1 MTQPSIPEVDLDG
14 MLAEGTM
21 MTSVPKDGAGGS
33 RPGVMGDGS
42 EEQNL
47 DQPGNPDARIK
58 SDEVEEAFG
67 GAKPSDEAAAKPE
80 DTLPKDN
87 SHNFV

>member
-1 MTQPSIPEVDLDG
+1 
-14 MLAEGTM
+14 
-21 MTSVPKDGAGGS
+21 MTSVPKDVAGGS
-33 RPGVMGDGS
+33 RPGVMGDGT

-58 SDEVEEAFG
+58 ADEVEEAFG
-67 GAKPSDEAAAKPE
+67 GAKRSDEAAATPE